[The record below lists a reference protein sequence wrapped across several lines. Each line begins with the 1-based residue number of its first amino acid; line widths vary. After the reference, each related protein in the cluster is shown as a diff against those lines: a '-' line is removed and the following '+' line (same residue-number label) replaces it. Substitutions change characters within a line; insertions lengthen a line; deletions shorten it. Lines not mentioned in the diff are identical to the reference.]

1 MLWFPVMVALG
12 VWATL
17 VLFETKTFDGATKR
31 DYFRHTA
38 VMFVITLIIIV
49 FDVHINI
56 MINRGHLIID
66 NELRVYLHLFLTV
79 PAFLAFPVSAL
90 INLTK
95 FLENRRMIKKIQNKT
110 DNVGSDV

>member
-1 MLWFPVMVALG
+1 MLWFPVAALITF
-12 VWATL
+12 AL

-56 MINRGHLIID
+56 MINKGHLITD
-66 NELRVYLHLFLTV
+66 NELRLYLHLFLTV

-95 FLENRRMIKKIQNKT
+95 FLENRRMIEKIQKKT